1 MIFKRMQINNWMKKE
16 VNTNSL
22 KQEFNKKKVLL
33 KKYQIEV

>member
-1 MIFKRMQINNWMKKE
+1 MNFKRMQINNWVKKE

-22 KQEFNKKKVLL
+22 KQEFNKEKVLL